1 MKSPVLLAALC
12 PVAFALALPVH
23 AAGTPET
30 ETAEQAATPQ
40 AKEEKKICK
49 RDESRTGSRLAGKKI
64 CKTKAEWEQNA
75 REARDSDR
83 VPS

>member
-12 PVAFALALPVH
+12 PVAFALALPAH

-30 ETAEQAATPQ
+30 ETAEQSASPQ

-49 RDESRTGSRLAGKKI
+49 REEGRTGSRLGSKKI
-64 CKTKAEWEQNA
+64 CKTKAEWEQSA

-83 VPS
+83 FAS